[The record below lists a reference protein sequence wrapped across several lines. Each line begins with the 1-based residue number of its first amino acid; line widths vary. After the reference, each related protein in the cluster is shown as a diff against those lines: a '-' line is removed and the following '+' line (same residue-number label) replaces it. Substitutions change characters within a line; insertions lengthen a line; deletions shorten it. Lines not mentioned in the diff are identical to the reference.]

1 MRRLLIL
8 LALAL
13 GLLTG
18 TAALMQLVRAPSFLF
33 FALGLAALEW
43 APWALL
49 VGVFGVGLAGAG
61 RDTDAA
67 GWRFLAT
74 TALVL
79 NVAGV
84 AVLGAVWML
93 ALRAEPDV
101 ASNIPAFEDVEAGTF
116 SFPAFLSEPDSIGAV
131 ERVQDVTYA
140 TVGGAALMMDVYRR
154 VEPQPGMRPPALVV
168 VHGGSWRGGKKG
180 EMEAAS
186 RAWAAQGFVVFD
198 VAYRLAPESPFPAA
212 VRDVKCAVGYVK
224 DHAARFGIDPER
236 VVLVGRSAGAQI
248 ALVAAYAPHAPS
260 LNPSCVVGDPSVQAV
275 VGYYAPTRM
284 SYYDIIQPE
293 LSPGALDDYLGG
305 SPEDAPE
312 AYRLARPFTWIGP
325 ETPPTLLLHGLRD
338 QFVRPR
344 DATELGEALA
354 EAGRPYAVVLL
365 PWANHGFDVRF
376 SGTHQQLVWPYVER
390 FLEIVTR

>member
-1 MRRLLIL
+1 MRRFLIL
-8 LALAL
+8 LAFAL

-18 TAALMQLVRAPSFLF
+18 TAALMQLTKAPSFLF

-49 VGVFGVGLAGAG
+49 IGVLGAMLAGIG
-61 RDTDAA
+61 RSANAA
-67 GWRFLAT
+67 GWRFVAT
-74 TALVL
+74 AGLIL
-79 NVAGV
+79 NAAAV
-84 AVLGAVWML
+84 AVLAAAWML
-93 ALRAEPDV
+93 ALTSEPDV
-101 ASNIPAFEDVEAGTF
+101 ASNLSGFTDVEAGAF
-116 SFPAFLSEPDSIGAV
+116 SFQAFLAEPDGAEAV
-131 ERVQDVTYA
+131 ERVTDITYA
-140 TVGGAALMMDVYRR
+140 TVGGEALMLDVYRAT
-154 VEPQPGMRPPALVV
+154 EPKPGMRPPALVV
-168 VHGGSWRGGKKG
+168 VHGGSWRGGEKG
-180 EMEAAS
+180 EMETAS
-186 RAWAAQGFVVFD
+186 RAWAAEGFVVFD
-198 VAYRLAPESPFPAA
+198 VAYRLAPDDPFPAA

-260 LNPSCVVGDPSVQAV
+260 LNPSCVVSDPSVQGV
-275 VGYYAPTRM
+275 VAYYAPTRM

-312 AYRLARPFTWIGP
+312 AYCLARPFTWIGP
-325 ETPPTLLLHGLRD
+325 DTPPTLLLHGLRD

-344 DATELGEALA
+344 DAAELGEALA

-365 PWANHGFDVRF
+365 PWANHGFDVNF
-376 SGTHQQLVWPYVER
+376 SGTHQQRIWPYVDR